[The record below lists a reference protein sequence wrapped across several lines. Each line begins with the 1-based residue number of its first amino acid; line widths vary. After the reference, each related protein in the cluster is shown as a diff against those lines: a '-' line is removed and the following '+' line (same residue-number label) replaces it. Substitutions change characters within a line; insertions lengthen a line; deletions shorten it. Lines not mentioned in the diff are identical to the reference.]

1 MSVFL
6 ENFLCSML
14 ETFSYVLCFGLIL
27 KVKMKHRRYI
37 FIYSILVIGLQLFF
51 QYCFSGKNINISL
64 LAGALFSVLC
74 RSDKRKEN
82 IISFV
87 YVALIESLS
96 YAISVY
102 VLSLMRGYNVSE
114 RDGSGLSILCLAIF
128 PICVIVYYIIERFVF
143 HGKIRILLFKEH
155 KITLLI
161 SLICSDFV
169 MAIHLLMLSNNHNMQ
184 QRMIVSGIS
193 FVCVSIIYLVS
204 IIWQGQAIWKN
215 KKLQEEQIMYNYLT
229 KSQQQYL
236 DYIIKRDDD
245 LRKFRH
251 DIRAHMI
258 IMRDMARKED
268 FCSLLSYI
276 DEVEN
281 ITQRN
286 QTQHFT
292 GNSTVDAIINDLKNI
307 MDQQNIDFQVKG
319 QMILKS
325 EEKIFDISIC
335 VYNVLLNAVEACGKL
350 EIKDRVIRFDIEQYQ
365 KKLYL
370 KVSNRCDSERNVEKI
385 TELKTD
391 KSDQVNHGLGSKNVQ
406 QIVRKNNGKVLYSIK
421 KSWFITEILI

>member
-128 PICVIVYYIIERFVF
+128 PICFSCIFSSSSAKYPSADAGGV
-143 HGKIRILLFKEH
+143 
-155 KITLLI
+155 
-161 SLICSDFV
+161 SLPS
-169 MAIHLLMLSNNHNMQ
+169 
-184 QRMIVSGIS
+184 
-193 FVCVSIIYLVS
+193 
-204 IIWQGQAIWKN
+204 
-215 KKLQEEQIMYNYLT
+215 KKQ
-229 KSQQQYL
+229 
-236 DYIIKRDDD
+236 
-245 LRKFRH
+245 
-251 DIRAHMI
+251 
-258 IMRDMARKED
+258 
-268 FCSLLSYI
+268 
-276 DEVEN
+276 
-281 ITQRN
+281 
-286 QTQHFT
+286 
-292 GNSTVDAIINDLKNI
+292 
-307 MDQQNIDFQVKG
+307 
-319 QMILKS
+319 
-325 EEKIFDISIC
+325 
-335 VYNVLLNAVEACGKL
+335 
-350 EIKDRVIRFDIEQYQ
+350 
-365 KKLYL
+365 
-370 KVSNRCDSERNVEKI
+370 
-385 TELKTD
+385 
-391 KSDQVNHGLGSKNVQ
+391 
-406 QIVRKNNGKVLYSIK
+406 
-421 KSWFITEILI
+421 